1 MIEIALND
9 ISKSF
14 VTNMVLKSVT
24 FDVKTGE
31 KVALIGRNG
40 CGKTTVF
47 KIISGKESYDGGTF
61 SKRKDVRISFLDQ
74 IPDFEK
80 DFSVD
85 DVLKTAFSG
94 LLEKKSRIEELERN
108 LESLSERDLETYGSL
123 QQQFEDGGG
132 YLMDHSIEMICEG
145 LKISDK
151 MRSTDFNTISG
162 GEKTTVMLAKML
174 LEKPDL
180 LLLDEPT
187 NHLDVASVEW
197 LEKYLKN
204 YSGAVLLISHDR
216 FFLDRVA
223 ERIVEI
229 EFGSTSSYKGNYS
242 YYKEE
247 KERRYLEEFKHYQD
261 QQKKIKAMKA
271 AIQKYKDWSIGGDLD
286 HFVRK
291 AKSLQNLLDRIE
303 VLDKPDTDR
312 KSISVAFD
320 DSKRSGK
327 DVLRVD
333 GLSKS
338 FGDRNLFS
346 DLDLFITYRER
357 IALVG
362 RNGTGKS
369 TLIKIIMNEID
380 PDRGTVKLGSNVKI
394 AYLPQDIEFEN
405 EQLSILD
412 TFLEI
417 YPMDNIDA
425 RNRLARFLF
434 SGDTVFREVK
444 KLSGGEKVRL
454 KLALLAE
461 EQINLLILDEPTNHL
476 DIDSRE
482 VLEELFTEFGGT
494 ILFISHDRYFL
505 NRIATRVVEIE
516 DRKLK
521 SYGGNYDYYLEMKS
535 REVVEESSG
544 RPEEKVS
551 AQELDHLRMKE
562 KRRRK
567 ARIKKLEEE
576 IERIQNQIS
585 EKEQELLN
593 IGSDFEKA
601 EAVIGTKTALE
612 NEMET
617 LFEELLLISE

>member
-1 MIEIALND
+1 
-9 ISKSF
+9 
-14 VTNMVLKSVT
+14 
-24 FDVKTGE
+24 
-31 KVALIGRNG
+31 
-40 CGKTTVF
+40 
-47 KIISGKESYDGGTF
+47 
-61 SKRKDVRISFLDQ
+61 
-74 IPDFEK
+74 
-80 DFSVD
+80 
-85 DVLKTAFSG
+85 
-94 LLEKKSRIEELERN
+94 
-108 LESLSERDLETYGSL
+108 
-123 QQQFEDGGG
+123 
-132 YLMDHSIEMICEG
+132 
-145 LKISDK
+145 
-151 MRSTDFNTISG
+151 
-162 GEKTTVMLAKML
+162 
-174 LEKPDL
+174 
-180 LLLDEPT
+180 
-187 NHLDVASVEW
+187 
-197 LEKYLKN
+197 
-204 YSGAVLLISHDR
+204 
-216 FFLDRVA
+216 
-223 ERIVEI
+223 
-229 EFGSTSSYKGNYS
+229 
-242 YYKEE
+242 
-247 KERRYLEEFKHYQD
+247 
-261 QQKKIKAMKA
+261 
-271 AIQKYKDWSIGGDLD
+271 
-286 HFVRK
+286 
-291 AKSLQNLLDRIE
+291 
-303 VLDKPDTDR
+303 
-312 KSISVAFD
+312 
-320 DSKRSGK
+320 
-327 DVLRVD
+327 
-333 GLSKS
+333 
-338 FGDRNLFS
+338 
-346 DLDLFITYRER
+346 
-357 IALVG
+357 
-362 RNGTGKS
+362 
-369 TLIKIIMNEID
+369 MNEID